1 MCMHTHRFWN
11 GGQKE
16 EDVQDRARRTESDNL
31 NQLSFPRLV
40 RDCCVFVLKYMQR
53 KATHT
58 FFFCL
63 HISLAADYTWHSLCT
78 LTSDKGW

>member
-1 MCMHTHRFWN
+1 MHIYMHTHRFWS

-31 NQLSFPRLV
+31 NQLSFLRLV
-40 RDCCVFVLKYMQR
+40 RDCCVFILKYMQR

-58 FFFCL
+58 FLHFFFFFVFVFL
-63 HISLAADYTWHSLCT
+63 WPQTTHGIPYAH
-78 LTSDKGW
+78 

>member
-1 MCMHTHRFWN
+1 MHTHRFWN

-31 NQLSFPRLV
+31 NQLSFLRLV
-40 RDCCVFVLKYMQR
+40 RDCCVFILKYMQR

-58 FFFCL
+58 PFFFFCL
-63 HISLAADYTWHSLCT
+63 HISLATVYTWNSLCT